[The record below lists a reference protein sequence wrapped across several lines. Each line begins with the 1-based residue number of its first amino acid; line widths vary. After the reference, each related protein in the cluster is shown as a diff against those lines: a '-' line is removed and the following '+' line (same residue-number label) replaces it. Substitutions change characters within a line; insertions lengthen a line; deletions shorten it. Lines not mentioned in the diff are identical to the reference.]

1 MSTLSRAL
9 YSTLTDSAQPL
20 TGRNIWK
27 IERGD
32 SAMASIIIKTE
43 LHELGDHDSAAQ
55 VLKTIVAE
63 HARTLHRSGK
73 RKGSSA
79 KPLPFQPQIAP
90 NRAISL

>member
-1 MSTLSRAL
+1 
-9 YSTLTDSAQPL
+9 
-20 TGRNIWK
+20 
-27 IERGD
+27 
-32 SAMASIIIKTE
+32 MASIIIKTE

-79 KPLPFQPQIAP
+79 KPLPFTPKRLQTRHIRSGRSGPVA
-90 NRAISL
+90 SS